1 MTSKRYAAVATLL
14 TLGAGATSIPSS
26 IAATRTLE
34 RSIEFGVLASDN
46 ATLALTDPSTGFAT
60 SITPAVEIE
69 FDNKNFDTLV
79 VGEVEYL
86 RFSDPERDVLDP
98 RVRAR
103 TVGTLIPNLA
113 FLDAS
118 FRVAKVVTD
127 EDLFR
132 VSEDT
137 EHTLR
142 VQLNPYLEHSYGTFA
157 DLKAQYF
164 HQTVDQNFN
173 GTAESIRNGLS
184 IELGRDPALG
194 GVVWGVGGSYN
205 LDKGGTD
212 RVENTTVYG
221 EFGIT
226 LAQSYLLEARAG
238 GEQNDFINIDEDDRE
253 SEFWN
258 IDLTWTPSERTSLT
272 VGYESRFFDDGPTF
286 RAEHRTRNS
295 EFSAS
300 WSRSLTRTRVTLDDL
315 SVFGDTADDNTAVQ
329 PTDDTSTLTA
339 PEPFIGN
346 QIRLSYKLTGR
357 VSDLVLDAVYSEQD
371 QISGNDQINLL
382 IGRLAFDRR
391 LNRSATLRLA
401 YTYQDSES
409 TNTVQSQNF
418 TENRIGAY
426 LKYNFR

>member
-1 MTSKRYAAVATLL
+1 MMNSKKYAAVATLL

-46 ATLALTDPSTGFAT
+46 PTLALNSDSTGYAA
-60 SITPAVEIE
+60 SITPAVEVE
-69 FDNKNFDTLV
+69 FDNKNFDTQV
-79 VGEVEYL
+79 VGEVQYL
-86 RFSDPERDVLDP
+86 RFTDPERDVLDP

-103 TVGTLIPNLA
+103 TVGTLVQNLA
-113 FLDAS
+113 YLDAS
-118 FRVAKVVTD
+118 FRLAKVVTD

-132 VSEDT
+132 VTEDT
-137 EHTLR
+137 DHTLR
-142 VQLNPYLEHSYGTFA
+142 LQLNPYIEHSYGTFA
-157 DLKAQYF
+157 DLNIQYF
-164 HQTVDQNFN
+164 HQTVDQSFN
-173 GTAESIRNGLS
+173 GSAESIRNGLS

-221 EFGIT
+221 GFGLT
-226 LAQSYLLEARAG
+226 LAQSYLIEARAG
-238 GEQNDFINIDEDDRE
+238 AEQNDFVNIDEEDRE

-258 IDLTWTPSERTSLT
+258 VDFTWTASERTSFT

-300 WSRSLTRTRVTLDDL
+300 WTRSLTRTRVTLDDL
-315 SVFGDTADDNTAVQ
+315 SVFGDTANDNLALQ
-329 PTDDTSTLTA
+329 PTDDSTLTA
-339 PEPFIGN
+339 PEPFVGST
-346 QIRLSYKLTGR
+346 IRLGYKLTGR
-357 VSDLVLDAVYSEQD
+357 VSDLVVDAVYSEQD
-371 QISGNDQINLL
+371 QISGDDQIDLL

-409 TNTVQSQNF
+409 SSGQQSQNF